1 MIDLEELA
9 TLTGGN
15 PSLAAKWLD
24 AINAAMDEFEI
35 NTTARISMFLA
46 QIAHESAG
54 FVLLEES
61 LFYRDTSRLRAVWPQ
76 RFGQMSEG
84 DLFTYARNPERLAN
98 RVYASRMGNG
108 DEASGDGYRYRGR
121 GLIQLTGR
129 DNYQKAG
136 DALGIDFIADP
147 DALTDRDI
155 CARVAAWYWKSHDCN
170 ELADDGEFTLITRR
184 INGGTV
190 GQEDREARLATITA
204 AMRDA

>member
-1 MIDLEELA
+1 MTLDQLA
-9 TLTGGN
+9 SLTSGN

-54 FVLLEES
+54 FVQLEES
-61 LFYRDTSRLRAVWPQ
+61 LFYRDTSRLRAVWPS

-84 DLFTYARNPERLAN
+84 DLFTYVHNPERLAN
-98 RVYASRMGNG
+98 NVYANRMGNG
-108 DEASGDGYRYRGR
+108 DEQSGDGYRYRGR

-147 DALTDRDI
+147 DALTDRDT
-155 CARVAAWYWKSHDCN
+155 CARVAAWYWKSHGCN
-170 ELADDGEFTLITRR
+170 ELADGGDFIATTRH

-204 AMRDA
+204 AMQDS